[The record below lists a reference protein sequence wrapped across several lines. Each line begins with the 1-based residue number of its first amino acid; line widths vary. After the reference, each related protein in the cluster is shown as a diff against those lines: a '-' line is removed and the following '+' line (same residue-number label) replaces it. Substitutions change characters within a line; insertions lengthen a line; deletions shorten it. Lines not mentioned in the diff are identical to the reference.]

1 MQFDSN
7 QHAFGSPGIEPR
19 WTRSDKDA
27 VGTAYSASSRIWFTL
42 AAGIVSEVYYPTIDR
57 PQVRDLQFLI
67 TDGET
72 FFHDERRHLDS
83 QIEQIEG
90 GVLGYRMT
98 NICRDRPYRIVKEII
113 ADPHYAC
120 LLVRTRLEGD
130 KALLSRLRLYA
141 LLAPHLEGGG
151 RGNNGS
157 LTEVAGYKIIMAQ
170 KGRTWLAF
178 GASVP
183 LLARSC
189 GYVGASDGWT
199 DLADNYQMDWEFE
212 SATDGNIALVAQLD
226 LSRAQEFTLAVSFG
240 NTAHDA
246 KTTLVQSL
254 GVSFVKHRDRFVEQ
268 WHRVC
273 AKVRPLEHVTF
284 DKGALYR
291 RSHSLL
297 LAHEDKHFAGAMI
310 ASLSIP
316 WGESKGDEDLGGYH
330 LVWPRDLVQ
339 TSTALLA
346 SGNSDASYRS
356 LVYLACSQ
364 TPAGGFHQNF
374 WIDGDPYW
382 TGVQL
387 DEVSFA
393 ILLAHRAKVAGALH
407 EFDPYPMVLRAASY
421 LVHEGPATAQE
432 RWEENS
438 GYSPS
443 TLATNIAALTCAALF
458 AQERGDLATAQ
469 FLHEY
474 ADFLESHVERWTVTT
489 QGTLVPGIPRHYI
502 RILPAD
508 LSNPD
513 PIEDPDLAVVE
524 IKNQPPNRRY
534 VFPAKE
540 VIDAG
545 FLQLVRYGIRKAG
558 DPLIEDSLAVVD
570 ETLRVDTPYG
580 PCWRRYNHDGYGQQD
595 DGRPFDGYGRGRAWP
610 LLTGERGHYE
620 LASGRD
626 PAPYLRAMERFGAH
640 GLLPEQ
646 VWDSANQPE
655 SRLWLGKPT
664 GSAMPLVWAHAEYIS
679 LVRSAADG
687 VPFDLIPE
695 VAERYGSRRECQNLE
710 IWKAN
715 RHPRSMTP
723 GATLRV
729 QEKAPFVLHW
739 TDNEWRDTH
748 DTTATGTAL
757 GIYFVDIPTKPQ
769 QQSPLRFTLLWTEEN
784 RWAGHDYAVPMEAAR
799 GA

>member
-1 MQFDSN
+1 MQQPAD
-7 QHAFGSPGIEPR
+7 QHAFGGPGIEPR

-57 PQVRDLQFLI
+57 PQIRDLQFLI

-72 FFHDERRHLDS
+72 FFHDERRHMAS
-83 QIEQIEG
+83 HVEQLAAG
-90 GVLGYRMT
+90 ALGYRVT
-98 NICRDRPYRIVKEII
+98 NTCRERPYRIIKEII

-120 LLVRTRLEGD
+120 LLIRTRLEAD
-130 KALLSRLRLYA
+130 EALLPRLRLFA

-151 RGNNGS
+151 QGNSGS
-157 LTEVAGYKIIMAQ
+157 LAEVAGYRVMMAH
-170 KGRTWLAF
+170 KGQTWLSL

-199 DLADNYQMDWEFE
+199 DLADNYQMDWQFE
-212 SATDGNIALVAQLD
+212 TATDGNISLMAQLD
-226 LSRAQEFTLAVSFG
+226 LSNAQEFTLAMSFG
-240 NTAHDA
+240 TSAHDA
-246 KTTLVQSL
+246 QTTLVQSL
-254 GVSFVKHRDRFVEQ
+254 GLPFAKHRERFVEQ

-273 AKVRPLEHVTF
+273 AHVKPLEHVTF
-284 DKGALYR
+284 DHGSLYR

-339 TSTALLA
+339 SSTGLLA
-346 SGNSDASYRS
+346 SGNTDASYRS
-356 LVYLACSQ
+356 LVYLASSQ
-364 TPAGGFHQNF
+364 TATGGFHQNF

-382 TGVQL
+382 TGIQL

-393 ILLAHRAKVAGALH
+393 ILLAHRVKVAGALH
-407 EFDPYPMVLRAASY
+407 DFDPYPMVLRAAAF
-421 LVHEGPATAQE
+421 LVREGPATAQE

-443 TLATNIAALTCAALF
+443 TLAANIAALTCAAQF
-458 AQERGDLATAQ
+458 AKERSDPATAR

-474 ADFLESHVERWTVTT
+474 ADFLESHIERWTVTN
-489 QGTLVPGIPRHYI
+489 QGTLVPGISRHYI

-508 LSNPD
+508 LSNPESM
-513 PIEDPDLAVVE
+513 EDPDRALVE
-524 IKNQPPNRRY
+524 IKNQPPGSRY

-540 VIDAG
+540 IVDAG
-545 FLQLVRYGIRKAG
+545 FLQLVRYGIRKPG
-558 DPLIEDSLAVVD
+558 DRLIEDSLAVVD
-570 ETLRVDTPYG
+570 ETLRVETPYG
-580 PCWRRYNHDGYGQQD
+580 PCWRRYNHDGYGQRD
-595 DGRPFDGYGRGRAWP
+595 DGQPYEGWGRGRAWP
-610 LLTGERGHYE
+610 LLTGERGQYE
-620 LASGRD
+620 LAAGRD
-626 PAPYLRAMERFGAH
+626 PAPYLRAMERFAAK

-646 VWDSANQPE
+646 VWDLADQPE
-655 SRLWLGKPT
+655 SRLWLGQPT

-679 LVRSAADG
+679 LVRSVADG
-687 VPFDLIPE
+687 VPFDFLPA
-695 VAERYGSRRECQNLE
+695 VAERYGSRHECQNLE
-710 IWKAN
+710 IWKTN

-723 GATLRV
+723 GMTLRV
-729 QEKAPFVLHW
+729 QETAPFVLHW
-739 TDNEWRDTH
+739 TDNEWRDSH

-757 GIYFVDIPTKPQ
+757 GLYFADIPTTPQ
-769 QQSPLRFTLLWTEEN
+769 QRAPLRFTHFWPADN
-784 RWAGHDYAVPMEAAR
+784 RWSGRDYALSMEICRAP
-799 GA
+799 